1 MKQLKQLV
9 EKIDMQV
16 KNNGL
21 INVLELQSLVKEYSG
36 KDWQKYVK
44 SENNIAEDC
53 ILLQNEQVKV
63 ALIYWTAYRKS
74 KKHGH
79 PSGGG
84 LMKLLSGKLIET
96 RFDTENPDIVIG
108 KYHYTTESMAY
119 IHDRLAYH
127 IVENPSE
134 EPAVSLH
141 VSSPGITDSMVV
153 EDNDRS
159 LGKAA

>member
-16 KNNGL
+16 KNNGI
-21 INVLELQSLVKEYSG
+21 INVLELQSLVREYSG
-36 KDWQKYVK
+36 KDWKKYVQLK
-44 SENNIAEDC
+44 NNKAEDV

-96 RFDTENPDIVIG
+96 RFDTENPEIIIG
-108 KYHYTTESMAY
+108 KYHYATESMAY

-134 EPAVSLH
+134 EPAVSLQ
-141 VSSPGITDSMVV
+141 VSSPGITDSMAI
-153 EDNDRS
+153 EGNDHP
-159 LGKAA
+159 LNKAA